1 MRIELEKLEEGNGQF
16 AHVFEPGELSLDEE
30 RARLTGPAKA
40 EGRVR
45 REDGQ
50 VKIRGSVSAQVEL
63 ECDRCLRAIAF
74 PVAAS
79 FDVDYVPASK
89 YAAEPAAELL
99 DDDLAVAV
107 FDGEAIDIDDLVRE
121 QVILALPSRAI
132 CRVDCKGL
140 CPVCGIDKNLKGC
153 ECESQPVDPRWAALN
168 NLRL

>member
-1 MRIELEKLEEGNGQF
+1 
-16 AHVFEPGELSLDEE
+16 
-30 RARLTGPAKA
+30 
-40 EGRVR
+40 
-45 REDGQ
+45 
-50 VKIRGSVSAQVEL
+50 VEL

-121 QVILALPSRAI
+121 QVILALPSRAL
-132 CRVDCKGL
+132 CREDCKGL